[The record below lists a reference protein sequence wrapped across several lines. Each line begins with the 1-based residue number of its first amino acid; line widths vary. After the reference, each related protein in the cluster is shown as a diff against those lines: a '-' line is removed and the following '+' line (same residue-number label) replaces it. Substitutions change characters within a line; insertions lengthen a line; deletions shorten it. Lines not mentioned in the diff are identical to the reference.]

1 MKVDVAKQKISI
13 QKKSPMAEPAS
24 TTSPVT
30 SSTHTRDGYEVV
42 RELTQ
47 RFGADAFVV
56 QQTKDNV
63 PTLWVARAQIL
74 DVLKFLRQLPRP
86 YVMLL
91 DLSAMDERL
100 RNNRRDLP
108 DSDFTVFYHLLSID
122 RNSDVRI
129 KVALTADDTHMP
141 TAIGIWPNANWYERE
156 VWDLFGVVFDGHPN
170 LHRIMLPRTWEG
182 HPLRKDYPAR
192 ATEFDPFMLDA
203 AKQDAEQEALLFNP
217 EEWGMKRGAGEED
230 FMFLNLGPNHPSAHG
245 AFRIVLQLDG
255 EEILDCVP
263 DIGYHHR
270 GAEKMA
276 ERQSWHSYIPYTD
289 RIDYLGGV
297 MNNLPYVL
305 SVEKLAGIEVPD
317 RVKVIRVMMAEFFR
331 ITSHLLFLGTYIQDF
346 GGMTPIF
353 FMFTDRMKAYDVI
366 EAITGFRM
374 HPAWFRIG
382 GVAHDLPK
390 GWENLVRTFVEWMP
404 KRLDEY
410 EKAAMQNG
418 ILRARAID
426 VAQYNSKQ
434 ALEWGVTGP
443 GLRATGVDFDLRKAR
458 PYSGY
463 ENFDFEVPLAANGD
477 AYDRGMVRLEEM
489 RQSVRIIKQCLENM
503 PAGPYKAD
511 HPLTTPPP
519 KERTLQH
526 IETLITHF
534 LSVSWGPVIPPG
546 ESSQLIEATKG
557 INSYYL
563 TSDGG
568 TMSYRTRIRTPS
580 FPHLQ
585 QIPSVIRGSMIPDL
599 IAYLASIDFVMADVD
614 R

>member
-1 MKVDVAKQKISI
+1 
-13 QKKSPMAEPAS
+13 MADDAPAPLNPATAPGS
-24 TTSPVT
+24 LP
-30 SSTHTRDGYEVV
+30 EVV
-42 RELTQ
+42 RELYAK
-47 RFGADAFVV
+47 FGENAFTL
-56 QQTKDNV
+56 QPTKDDV
-63 PTLWVARAQIL
+63 PTLWTPKERFAE
-74 DVLKFLRQLPRP
+74 VLGFLKNGVPRP
-86 YVMLL
+86 YKMLL
-91 DLSAMDERL
+91 DLHAMDERL
-100 RNNRRDLP
+100 RRHREGLP
-108 DSDFTVFYHLLSID
+108 ASDFTVFYHLLSID

-129 KVALTADDTHMP
+129 KVALTGDSPSLPSIIKLYA
-141 TAIGIWPNANWYERE
+141 NANWYERE
-156 VWDLFGVVFDGHPN
+156 VWDLFGIVFEGHPN
-170 LHRIMLPRTWEG
+170 LQRILLPRTWKG

-192 ATEFDPFMLDA
+192 ATEFDPFMLDQ
-203 AKQDAEQEALLFNP
+203 AKQDAEQEGLLFKP
-217 EEWGMKRGAGEED
+217 EEWGMKRKTQDHD

-255 EEILDCVP
+255 EEIVDCVP

-276 ERQSWHSYIPYTD
+276 ERQSWHTFIPYTD

-305 SVEKLAGIEVPD
+305 AVEKLAGITVPD
-317 RVKVIRVMMAEFFR
+317 RVKTIRVMMAEFFR
-331 ITSHLLFLGTYIQDF
+331 ITSHLLFLGTYIQDV
-346 GGMTPIF
+346 GAMTPIF

-374 HPAWFRIG
+374 HPAWYRIG
-382 GVAHDLPK
+382 GVAHDLPR
-390 GWENLVRTFVEWMP
+390 GWDKLVREFVEWLP

-410 EKAAMQNG
+410 EKAAMRNG
-418 ILRARAID
+418 ILRARTIN
-426 VAQYNSKQ
+426 VAQYNT
-434 ALEWGVTGP
+434 AEAIEWGVTGP
-443 GLRATGVDFDLRKAR
+443 GLRATGCNYDLRKAR

-463 ENFDFEVPLAANGD
+463 ENFEFEVPLGSNGD

-489 RQSVRIIKQCLENM
+489 RQSVRIIKQCLDHM

-511 HPLTTPPP
+511 HPLTCPPP
-519 KERTLQH
+519 KERTLQD

-534 LSVSWGPVIPPG
+534 LGVSWGPVMPAS

-563 TSDGG
+563 TSDGS
-568 TMSYRTRIRTPS
+568 TTSYRTRIRTPS

-585 QIPSVIRGSMIPDL
+585 MIPYVIQGSLIADL
-599 IAYLASIDFVMADVD
+599 IMLLASIDFVMADVD

>member
-1 MKVDVAKQKISI
+1 MADDV
-13 QKKSPMAEPAS
+13 PA
-24 TTSPVT
+24 TPTVPGT
-30 SSTHTRDGYEVV
+30 EHEIV
-42 RELTQ
+42 RELHG
-47 RFGADAFVV
+47 RFGAGTFVF
-56 QQTKDNV
+56 QPTKDEV
-63 PTLWVARAQIL
+63 PTLWVPRDKL
-74 DVLKFLRQLPRP
+74 LEVLRFLRGVSRP
-86 YVMLL
+86 YVMLY
-91 DLSAMDERL
+91 DLSAIDERL
-100 RNNRRDLP
+100 RTRREGQP
-108 DSDFTVFYHLLSID
+108 ASDFTVFYHLLSLD
-122 RNSDVRI
+122 RNSDIRI
-129 KVALTADDTHMP
+129 KVALTGDDLHLP
-141 TAIGIWPNANWYERE
+141 TAIPIWPNANWYERE
-156 VWDLFGVVFDGHPN
+156 VWDLFGVVFDGHPH
-170 LHRIMLPRTWEG
+170 LKRILLPPGWNG

-203 AKQDAEQEALLFNP
+203 AKQDADQEALKFVP
-217 EEWGMKRGAGEED
+217 EEWGMKRSSKEED

-255 EEILDCVP
+255 EEIVDCVP

-305 SVEKLAGIEVPD
+305 TIEKLAGIEVPD
-317 RVKVIRVMMAEFFR
+317 RVKVIRVMMSEFFR
-331 ITSHLLFLGTYIQDF
+331 IMSHLLFLGTYIQDV

-353 FMFTDRMKAYDVI
+353 FMFTDRRKGYDVI
-366 EAITGFRM
+366 EAVTGFRM

-382 GVAHDLPK
+382 GVAADLPQ
-390 GWENLVRTFVEWMP
+390 GWDKLVREFVEWMP
-404 KRLDEY
+404 GRLDEY
-410 EKAAMQNG
+410 VKAAIKNG
-418 ILRARAID
+418 ILRARTIG
-426 VAQYNSKQ
+426 VAQYNSEQ
-434 ALEWGVTGP
+434 ALAWGVTGP
-443 GLRATGVDFDLRKAR
+443 NLRATGVNYDLRKAR
-458 PYSGY
+458 PYSGF
-463 ENFDFEVPLAANGD
+463 ENFEFEVPIGHNGD
-477 AYDRGMVRLEEM
+477 VYDRALVRIEEM

-503 PAGPYKAD
+503 PAGPFKAD

-519 KERTLQH
+519 RERMLQH

-534 LSVSWGPVIPPG
+534 LQVSWGPVIPPG

-557 INSYYL
+557 INSYYCVA
-563 TSDGG
+563 DGS

-585 QIPSVIRGSMIPDL
+585 QIPSVIRGQMIPDL